1 MNKVNNKLVDDLKL
15 EYLLN
20 KMKRWNRLTNLEL
33 DLANNE
39 IDDDNYAEIIKILSD
54 LDDLT
59 KLNLSLWNNE
69 ISSVGFD

>member
-1 MNKVNNKLVDDLKL
+1 
-15 EYLLN
+15 
-20 KMKRWNRLTNLEL
+20 MKRWNRLTNLEL
-33 DLANNE
+33 DLSNNK

>member
-1 MNKVNNKLVDDLKL
+1 
-15 EYLLN
+15 
-20 KMKRWNRLTNLEL
+20 MKKWNRMVNLKL

-39 IDDDNYAEIIKILSD
+39 INDDNYAEVIKILSD
-54 LDDLT
+54 LDNLT